1 MMSRAIFEPTTIPGN
16 DTILAFWVVAAA
28 LHVLI
33 ILGVDFSE
41 STPEEFKRSIE
52 ITLVDTPA
60 KKAPKQAKMLA
71 QENQVGAGEQ
81 DIKPKPQAQKIANEG
96 NSRESKHLVK
106 AEPEQQP
113 SRPKV
118 QKKVVTQQKSEK
130 KIAEVKAAPVPDK
143 KEPAAEARHHPVLT
157 PEALQQQITQL
168 GTEIRDRQLSGE
180 QSKIKSVSMVSAHK
194 YLASQYLKDWENK
207 VERVGNRNYPE
218 VASKKNLLA
227 TIKSDSVSL
236 AMDVGINADGS
247 IYSIRISKS
256 SGIPELDE
264 AAKNIVRMSAP
275 FAPLPQ
281 DLLKE
286 LNVLVL
292 TRVWKFSDV
301 SGITTR

>member
-1 MMSRAIFEPTTIPGN
+1 MMSRPMLEPTISSGN
-16 DTILAFWVVAAA
+16 DTILVFLFVAAA
-28 LHVLI
+28 LHILI
-33 ILGVDFSE
+33 ILGVDFSQPK
-41 STPEEFKRSIE
+41 PEAFKRSIE

-96 NSRESKHLVK
+96 NTSQSKHLAK
-106 AEPEQQP
+106 AEPEQQL

-118 QKKVVTQQKSEK
+118 RKKVMTQQKSEK
-130 KIAEVKAAPVPDK
+130 KVTESTEKPAPE
-143 KEPAAEARHHPVLT
+143 KEPAVEVPHHPILT
-157 PEALQQQITQL
+157 PEALQEQITQL
-168 GTEIRDRQLSGE
+168 GTEIRDSQLSGE
-180 QSKIKSVSMVSAHK
+180 QSKIKFVSMVSAHK
-194 YLASQYLKDWENK
+194 YLAAQYLKDWENK
-207 VERVGNRNYPE
+207 VERMGNRNYPE
-218 VASKKNLLA
+218 VASRKNFSA
-227 TIKSDSVSL
+227 TL
-236 AMDVGINADGS
+236 TMDVGINADGS
-247 IYSIRISKS
+247 IYSIRINKS

-286 LNVLVL
+286 LKVLVI
-292 TRVWKFSDV
+292 TRVWKFSDE

>member
-1 MMSRAIFEPTTIPGN
+1 MMSRAIFEPTTTPGN
-16 DTILAFWVVAAA
+16 DTILAFLVVAAA

-41 STPEEFKRSIE
+41 SKPEEFKRSIE

-96 NSRESKHLVK
+96 NTSQSKHLVK
-106 AEPEQQP
+106 AEPEQQQ
-113 SRPKV
+113 SRPKAH
-118 QKKVVTQQKSEK
+118 KKVVTQQKAEK
-130 KIAEVKAAPVPDK
+130 KVAEVKAAPVPDK
-143 KEPAAEARHHPVLT
+143 EPVAEERQHPILT

-168 GTEIRDRQLSGE
+168 GTEIRDSQLSGE
-180 QSKIKSVSMVSAHK
+180 QSKIKFVSMVSAHK

-207 VERVGNRNYPE
+207 VEKTGNLNYPD
-218 VASKKNLLA
+218 VAAKKNFSA
-227 TIKSDSVSL
+227 TL
-236 AMDVGINADGS
+236 TMDVGINADGS

-286 LNVLVL
+286 LKVLVI
-292 TRVWKFSDV
+292 TRVWKFSDE

>member
-1 MMSRAIFEPTTIPGN
+1 MHPPMTTSGN
-16 DTILAFWVVAAA
+16 DTILAFLVVAAA
-28 LHVLI
+28 IHVLI
-33 ILGVDFSE
+33 ILGVNFSE
-41 STPEEFKRSIE
+41 PKPEEFKRSIE

-71 QENQVGAGEQ
+71 QENQIGAGAQ

-96 NSRESKHLVK
+96 NTRDSKQLTK
-106 AEPEQQP
+106 AEPQQQQ
-113 SRPKV
+113 SKPKV
-118 QKKVVTQQKSEK
+118 QKKVITQQKSEK
-130 KIAEVKAAPVPDK
+130 KVAEVKAAPAPDK
-143 KEPAAEARHHPVLT
+143 AATVEERHHPILT

-207 VERVGNRNYPE
+207 VERMGNRNYPE
-218 VASKKNLLA
+218 VASKKNFSA
-227 TIKSDSVSL
+227 TL
-236 AMDVGINADGS
+236 TMDVGINPDGS
-247 IYSIRISKS
+247 IYSLRISKS

-286 LNVLVL
+286 LNVLVI
-292 TRVWKFSDV
+292 TRVWKFSDE